1 METLHTL
8 VHILQFRQTF
18 AGLPQNP
25 TDIRRLQ
32 RLKEQIQADMTGT
45 LSRVCYVENVLK
57 FSENLIIET
66 SNVHQFI

>member
-1 METLHTL
+1 MSETPLN
-8 VHILQFRQTF
+8 IKKTF
-18 AGLPQNP
+18 ADLPQNP

-32 RLKEQIQADMTGT
+32 RLKEQIHADMIGT

>member
-8 VHILQFRQTF
+8 VHIVQFRQTF
-18 AGLPQNP
+18 ADLPQNP

-32 RLKEQIQADMTGT
+32 RLKEQIHADMTGT

-57 FSENLIIET
+57 FSENLSIET